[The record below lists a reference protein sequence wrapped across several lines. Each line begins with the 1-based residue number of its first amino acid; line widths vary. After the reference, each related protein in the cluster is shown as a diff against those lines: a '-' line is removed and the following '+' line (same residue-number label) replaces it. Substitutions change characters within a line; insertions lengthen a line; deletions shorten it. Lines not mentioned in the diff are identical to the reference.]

1 MQPVDKGGK
10 GTSMSTQ
17 QQSTVSEYL
26 SFDSECDELSI
37 SDEWLTG
44 ESMGERALDELL
56 WDALEIDDDD
66 PQPQYGDF
74 WYEIDSTE

>member
-1 MQPVDKGGK
+1 
-10 GTSMSTQ
+10 MSTQ

-26 SFDSECDELSI
+26 ALDSECDELSI
-37 SDEWLTG
+37 SDEWLTA
-44 ESMGERALDELL
+44 ESAGERALDELL

>member
-1 MQPVDKGGK
+1 
-10 GTSMSTQ
+10 MSTQ

-37 SDEWLTG
+37 SDEWLAG
-44 ESMGERALDELL
+44 ESVGERALDELL